1 MAIEPKTQER
11 RRMEHR
17 GGNASAT
24 KPLDAR
30 RIGLIIGAALLIG
43 VLALGAMFI
52 NNTRYD
58 GNSPVPVSEERR

>member
-1 MAIEPKTQER
+1 MAIEPKTQQR
-11 RRMEHR
+11 H
-17 GGNASAT
+17 GDGTAT
-24 KPLDAR
+24 KPRDAR

-58 GNSPVPVSEERR
+58 GNSPVPVREQRR